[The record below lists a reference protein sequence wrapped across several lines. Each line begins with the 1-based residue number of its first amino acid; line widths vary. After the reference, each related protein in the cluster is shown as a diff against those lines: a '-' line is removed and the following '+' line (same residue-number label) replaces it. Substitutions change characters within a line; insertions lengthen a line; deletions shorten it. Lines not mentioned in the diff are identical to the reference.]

1 MMYLY
6 VPFVRDIK
14 PDNLLLDRIGHLKLS
29 DFGLCKPLD
38 SSNFPNLNEPDYTP
52 GKVTKP
58 LPDATRLSNPSA
70 PRRTQQEQLSHW
82 QKNRRMLVS
91 SVFKDGLT
99 YRWLGTASPMLWWLL
114 FECLHSL
121 FSVCIISIFCLLEPI
136 WHNKTI

>member
-38 SSNFPNLNEPDYTP
+38 SSNFPNLNEPDYTS

-58 LPDATRLSNPSA
+58 LPDSTRLSNPSA

-99 YRWLGTASPMLWWLL
+99 YRWLGMLWWLL
-114 FECLHSL
+114 FECLNSL
-121 FSVCIISIFCLLEPI
+121 FSVCIISIFCLL
-136 WHNKTI
+136 

>member
-38 SSNFPNLNEPDYTP
+38 SSNFPILNEPDYTS

-58 LPDATRLSNPSA
+58 LPDTTRLSNPSA

-99 YRWLGTASPMLWWLL
+99 Y
-114 FECLHSL
+114 
-121 FSVCIISIFCLLEPI
+121 
-136 WHNKTI
+136 

>member
-1 MMYLY
+1 MMCLY

-38 SSNFPNLNEPDYTP
+38 SSNFPNLNEPDYTS
-52 GKVTKP
+52 GKGTKP
-58 LPDATRLSNPSA
+58 LPDTTRLSNPSA

-99 YRWLGTASPMLWWLL
+99 YRWLGNNITNVMVD
-114 FECLHSL
+114 F
-121 FSVCIISIFCLLEPI
+121 V
-136 WHNKTI
+136 